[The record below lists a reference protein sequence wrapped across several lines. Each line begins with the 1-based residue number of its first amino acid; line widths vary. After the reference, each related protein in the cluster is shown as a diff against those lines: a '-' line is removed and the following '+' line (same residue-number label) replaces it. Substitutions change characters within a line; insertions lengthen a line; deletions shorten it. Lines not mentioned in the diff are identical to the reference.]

1 MSSADEAREMVDA
14 TGTRRR
20 LQALLT
26 NGYRAK
32 DLVTSLGLHI
42 SCQRIIR
49 SEKVSAVIRDSV
61 AQLYRELEDQDQ
73 VGPSDLARERYR
85 GLGYLPPMWWDSD
98 IIDDP
103 SAEPAGVRV
112 YTKIRVEDGQGVSRY
127 CRVLVDVVTE
137 TRAERVARMH
147 RLGLSVDQIAV
158 RIGTR
163 ARYVRRTLVELDV
176 AHRRR
181 SCPR

>member
-1 MSSADEAREMVDA
+1 MSSEDEAHEMVDA

-20 LQALLT
+20 LQALLA
-26 NGYRAK
+26 NGHRAK
-32 DLVTSLGLHI
+32 DLVAALGVHT

-61 AQLYRELEDQDQ
+61 TQLYGELENR

-85 GLGYLPPMWWDSD
+85 GLGYLSPMWWDPD

-103 SAEPAGVRV
+103 DAEPAGIRV
-112 YTKIRVEDGQGVSRY
+112 YMKIRVEDAQGVIRY
-127 CRVLVDVVTE
+127 RRVLVDVVTE
-137 TRAERVARMH
+137 TRVERVARMH

-163 ARYVRRTLVELDV
+163 VRYVRRDLAELGV
-176 AHRRR
+176 THR
-181 SCPR
+181 

>member
-1 MSSADEAREMVDA
+1 MSRADEAREMVDA

-20 LQALLT
+20 LQALLA

-32 DLVTSLGLHI
+32 DLVTSLRLHI

-61 AQLYRELEDQDQ
+61 AQLYRELEDQ

-112 YTKIRVEDGQGVSRY
+112 YTKIRVEDAQGVSRY
-127 CRVLVDVVTE
+127 RRVLVDVVTE

-176 AHRRR
+176 VHRRR

>member
-20 LQALLT
+20 LQALLA

-61 AQLYRELEDQDQ
+61 AQLYRELEDQ
-73 VGPSDLARERYR
+73 VGRRIWPANDTVGSVTCRRCGGIPTSSTTRLPSQQASGCTQRFASKTHKASAGIAEYWWTSSPKHERNVSLACTDW
-85 GLGYLPPMWWDSD
+85 G
-98 IIDDP
+98 
-103 SAEPAGVRV
+103 
-112 YTKIRVEDGQGVSRY
+112 
-127 CRVLVDVVTE
+127 CR
-137 TRAERVARMH
+137 
-147 RLGLSVDQIAV
+147 
-158 RIGTR
+158 
-163 ARYVRRTLVELDV
+163 
-176 AHRRR
+176 
-181 SCPR
+181 